1 MKIEVRL
8 FATLTRYLPPGTT
21 GKSAV
26 LEVAEGLTLDGLIR
40 QLGIPPELAHLTL
53 VNGIHQ
59 KEKNVPL
66 QEGDTIAIFP
76 PVAGGGDR
84 HPWKGF
90 GKKA

>member
-26 LEVAEGLTLDGLIR
+26 LEVADGLTLAGLIR
-40 QLGIPPELAHLTL
+40 QLGIPLELAHLTL

-59 KEKNVPL
+59 LDKNIPL
-66 QEGDTIAIFP
+66 HEGDTVAIFP
-76 PVAGGGDR
+76 PVAGGVNGY
-84 HPWKGF
+84 PMET
-90 GKKA
+90 